1 MFVRLVNVSGRD
13 GIRLM
18 PFGNS
23 YRFDGQLSNELID
36 AFRETLKSLWRE
48 QAWMDLPKLYFRGF
62 DEVF

>member
-1 MFVRLVNVSGRD
+1 
-13 GIRLM
+13 M

-23 YRFDGQLSNELID
+23 YRFDGQLSDELID
-36 AFRETLKSLWRE
+36 AFREMLKSFRRE